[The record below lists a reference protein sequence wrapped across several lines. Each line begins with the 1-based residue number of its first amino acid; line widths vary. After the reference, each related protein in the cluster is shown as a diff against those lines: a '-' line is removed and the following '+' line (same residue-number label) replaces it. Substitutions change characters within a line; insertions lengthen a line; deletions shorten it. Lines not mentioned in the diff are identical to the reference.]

1 MQTRSIVR
9 PITLLIVVL
18 ATLLAG
24 CQTTGRSARS
34 GTAAGASADPGGGGG
49 GGGGG
54 GAGGGA
60 Y

>member
-18 ATLLAG
+18 ATVLAG
-24 CQTTGRSARS
+24 CQATGKSNRS
-34 GTAAGASADPGGGGG
+34 GTAAGATADPGGG

-54 GAGGGA
+54 GAGGGGA

>member
-9 PITLLIVVL
+9 PITLLILVL

-24 CQTTGRSARS
+24 CQATGKSSRS
-34 GTAAGASADPGGGGG
+34 GTVPGATADPGGGGG

-54 GAGGGA
+54 GA

>member
-9 PITLLIVVL
+9 PITLLIPVL

-24 CQTTGRSARS
+24 CQATGKSSRS
-34 GTAAGASADPGGGGG
+34 GTAPGATADPGGGGG

-54 GAGGGA
+54 GA

>member
-1 MQTRSIVR
+1 MQTRSFVR

-24 CQTTGRSARS
+24 CQSTGKFSRS
-34 GTAAGASADPGGGGG
+34 GPASGATADP
-49 GGGGG
+49 GGGG

>member
-24 CQTTGRSARS
+24 CQATGRSVRS
-34 GTAAGASADPGGGGG
+34 GSPAGATADP
-49 GGGGG
+49 GGGG